1 MTAPRADLVWR
12 AAGGR
17 LSLRLDRRTL
27 AVTLLLALA
36 LAASAL
42 VSLSLGSQATPP
54 AAVWEALWFPERS
67 DIALIV
73 HEIRLP
79 RVLLAV
85 LVGACLG
92 VAGLLLQ
99 GLVRNPLAS
108 PDVIGIT
115 GGASLAAVSFL
126 ALGGAALG
134 EPWLPVVA
142 LGGALLVALGIIALS
157 GRQVSPARL
166 VLIGIG
172 IAAALGAATTLV
184 LVLAADTTAMQAY
197 VWLTGSLYAAQW
209 REVAGLAP
217 WALLGLPLALGLARR
232 LDVLALGDDM
242 ATGLG
247 NAVRGT
253 RLALLLLAVALAGA
267 AVAFAGGLS
276 FIGLLAPHIARRLV
290 ARGHTALVP
299 ASALIGALILLH
311 ADLLGRLAFLP
322 RDLPAGI
329 FVAGIG
335 APFFVYL
342 LHRWRT

>member
-1 MTAPRADLVWR
+1 MSRSWVWR
-12 AAGGR
+12 AVDGR

-27 AVTLLLALA
+27 TVTLLLALA
-36 LAASAL
+36 LFISAL
-42 VSLSLGSQATPP
+42 VSLGLGSQATPP
-54 AAVWEALWFPERS
+54 SAVLEALLFPERS

-79 RVLLAV
+79 RIMLAI

-115 GGASLAAVSFL
+115 GGASLAAVAFL
-126 ALGGAALG
+126 ALGGTALG
-134 EPWLPVVA
+134 EAWLPLAA
-142 LGGALLVALGIIALS
+142 LVGALLVALAILALA
-157 GRQVSPARL
+157 GRGVTPARL
-166 VLIGIG
+166 VLVGIG
-172 IAAALGAATTLV
+172 LAAALGAATTLI
-184 LVLAADTTAMQAY
+184 LVLSPDTTAMQAY

-209 REVAGLAP
+209 REVAALAP
-217 WALLGLPLALGLARR
+217 WAALGLPLALGLARH
-232 LDVLALGDDM
+232 LDALALGDDL

-247 NAVRGT
+247 SAVRGT
-253 RLALLLLAVALAGA
+253 RLSLLLLAVALSGA

-276 FIGLLAPHIARRLV
+276 FLGLLAPHIARRLV
-290 ARGHTALVP
+290 ARGHTGLVP
-299 ASALIGALILLH
+299 ASALVGALILLH

-342 LHRWRT
+342 LYRWRT